1 MATKLNDGKTGS
13 SRAPDGKRVTFDR
26 GQAKAE
32 DGSLPL
38 KTGDVK
44 KE

>member
-1 MATKLNDGKTGS
+1 MATKLNDGKTGG
-13 SRAPDGKRVTFDR
+13 SRAPDGKRITFNR
-26 GQAKAE
+26 GRAKT
-32 DGSLPL
+32 DGGSLPL